1 MQPTLKNW
9 LALGVASGTA
19 LYLATTGYVGINEA
33 GPDQI
38 LNYQAALQNM
48 KDLFLPSYGS
58 CVSGTL
64 VGCIAHKWLYSTLP
78 ENNGLEEIVGE

>member
-33 GPDQI
+33 GADQI
-38 LNYQAALQNM
+38 VSYQAALQNM
-48 KDLFLPSYGS
+48 KDLFVPLYGS
-58 CVSGTL
+58 CVSGSL
-64 VGCIAHKWLYSTLP
+64 LGYLAHKWLYSNLP